1 MGEAFEICWRVLKSP
16 TRFQD
21 IQTTLPEM
29 NELGHG
35 ATRTVHTHPSL
46 PDKVIKLPK
55 HSAWFDRQAH
65 DLETNAAMNALAQ
78 MGYPVIP
85 EKPVIVPAR
94 MESGN
99 DYPNQVIR
107 KLPELGMIQ
116 DFAGETVKDR
126 TEDKHIPRVQV
137 RPSLLNTAGREL
149 MNNDSPSEMSL
160 DEVRAFRNRK
170 RQFNDELLERDLPNF
185 LALGDLHSGN
195 IVGAGTDEEPF
206 QIIDG
211 HAAIPRINHALGR
224 YARLWR
230 ETDPVKRATFKN
242 LFSDKSQFAD
252 IANYHNNPHPTEP
265 ERMPPLTADE
275 LGTDKMDEAEN
286 EGRSFIEYG
295 EGRYK
300 TPMDRAHDE
309 YSKYL
314 ASKRRLELIDSLVAD
329 PHQTRVEEWNN
340 PYYDMSVSDLGVQGF
355 YGDDNIHPQLRD
367 LEVGSSL
374 SNARRE
380 LLPPDTFTGTNLRFK
395 DPNFWQHKKMIEE
408 SLKNPQQWA
417 GGYENEENNNQ
428 RQNPFER

>member
-1 MGEAFEICWRVLKSP
+1 M
-16 TRFQD
+16 D
-21 IQTTLPEM
+21 
-29 NELGHG
+29 ELGYG

-46 PDKVIKLPK
+46 PGKVIKLPK
-55 HSAWFDRQAH
+55 HSAFFDRQAH

-107 KLPELGMIQ
+107 KLPDLGMIQ

-170 RQFNDELLERDLPNF
+170 RQFNDKLLERDLPNF
-185 LALGDLHSGN
+185 LELGDLHSGN

-211 HAAIPRINHALGR
+211 HVAIPRINMGLQS
-224 YARLWR
+224 YARGWR
-230 ETDPVKRATFKN
+230 EMDPVKRATFKN

-265 ERMPPLTADE
+265 ERMPPLTIDE
-275 LGTDKMDEAEN
+275 FGTDKMSQAES
-286 EGRSFIEYG
+286 EGRTVIDG
-295 EGRYK
+295 GWGRHK

-314 ASKRRLELIDSLVAD
+314 ASRRRLELIDSLVAD
-329 PHQTRVEEWNN
+329 PHQTRVEEWHN
-340 PYYDMSVSDLGVQGF
+340 PFNDMSISDLQVEGF
-355 YGDDNIHPQLRD
+355 YGPNAAPLSNR
-367 LEVGSSL
+367 EMGYGSSMG
-374 SNARRE
+374 STRAS
-380 LLPPDTFTGTNLRFK
+380 LLPPDTFRGTNLRFK
-395 DPNFWQHKKMIEE
+395 DPNFWQHKNMIEE

-417 GGYENEENNNQ
+417 GGYDNEQNNNQ
-428 RQNPFER
+428 QRNPFER

>member
-29 NELGHG
+29 DELGYG

-46 PDKVIKLPK
+46 PDKVVKLPK
-55 HSAWFDRQAH
+55 HSAFFDRQAH

-107 KLPELGMIQ
+107 KLPDLGMIQ
-116 DFAGETVKDR
+116 DFAGPTVGDRIKDSQR
-126 TEDKHIPRVQV
+126 PKIQI

-149 MNNDSPSEMSL
+149 MNDSPDKSNH
-160 DEVRAFRNRK
+160 DEIKALRHRK
-170 RQFNDELLERDLPNF
+170 KTFINSTGERDLPNF
-185 LALGDLHSGN
+185 LELGDLHSGN
-195 IVGAGTDEEPF
+195 VVGSGTDEDPF

-211 HAAIPRINHALGR
+211 HTAIPRINMGLQN
-224 YARLWR
+224 YARQWR
-230 ETDPVKRATFKN
+230 EMDPVKRATFKN
-242 LFSDKSQFAD
+242 LFSDKSQYAD
-252 IANYHNNPHPTEP
+252 IADYHNNPHPTEP
-265 ERMPPLTADE
+265 ERMPPWTIDE
-275 LGTDKMDEAEN
+275 FDTDKKSEAEN
-286 EGRSFIEYG
+286 EGRQFMEGG
-295 EGRYK
+295 EGRHK

-314 ASKRRLELIDSLVAD
+314 AARRRLELIDSLVAD
-329 PHQTRVEEWNN
+329 PHQTRVEEWHN
-340 PYYDMSVSDLGVQGF
+340 PFNDMSISDLQVEGF
-355 YGDDNIHPQLRD
+355 YGPDAGPLSNK
-367 LEVGSSL
+367 EMGYGSSMG
-374 SNARRE
+374 STRAS

-395 DPNFWQHKKMIEE
+395 NHDPSYLAYSNYWQ
-408 SLKNPQQWA
+408 
-417 GGYENEENNNQ
+417 NNNQ
-428 RQNPFER
+428 QQNPFER

>member
-1 MGEAFEICWRVLKSP
+1 MGEAFEICWQVLKSP

-29 NELGHG
+29 DELGYG

-46 PDKVIKLPK
+46 PGKVIKLPK
-55 HSAWFDRQAH
+55 HSAFFNRQAH

-78 MGYPVIP
+78 MGHPVIP

-160 DEVRAFRNRK
+160 DEVRALRNRK
-170 RQFNDELLERDLPNF
+170 RTFNNSTGKRDLPNF
-185 LALGDLHSGN
+185 LELGDLHSGN
-195 IVGAGTDEEPF
+195 VVGSGTDEDPF

-211 HAAIPRINHALGR
+211 YAAIPKINMGLQN
-224 YARLWR
+224 YARQWR
-230 ETDPVKRATFKN
+230 RMDPVARATFKN

-265 ERMPPLTADE
+265 ERMPNLTADE
-275 LGTDKMDEAEN
+275 FGTDKMYEAEH
-286 EGRSFIEYG
+286 EGRSFMDGG
-295 EGRYK
+295 EGRHK

-314 ASKRRLELIDSLVAD
+314 AARKRLELIDSLVAD
-329 PHQTRVEEWNN
+329 PHQTRVEEWHN
-340 PYYDMSVSDLGVQGF
+340 PYNDMSISDLEREGF
-355 YGDDNIHPQLRD
+355 YGPDA
-367 LEVGSSL
+367 GSL
-374 SNARRE
+374 SNTEMGYGSSMSMARDS

-395 DPNFWQHKKMIEE
+395 DPDYWKTDDSI
-408 SLKNPQQWA
+408 
-417 GGYENEENNNQ
+417 
-428 RQNPFER
+428 

>member
-1 MGEAFEICWRVLKSP
+1 
-16 TRFQD
+16 
-21 IQTTLPEM
+21 M

-55 HSAWFDRQAH
+55 HSAFFNRQAH

-126 TEDKHIPRVQV
+126 TEINPRVQV

-160 DEVRAFRNRK
+160 DEVRAFRKRK
-170 RQFNDELLERDLPNF
+170 RQFNDELYERDLPNF
-185 LALGDLHSGN
+185 LELGDLHSGN

-211 HAAIPRINHALGR
+211 HAAIPRINMGLQS
-224 YARLWR
+224 YARGWR
-230 ETDPVKRATFKN
+230 EMDPVKRATFKN

-252 IANYHNNPHPTEP
+252 IANYHNKPHPTEP
-265 ERMPPLTADE
+265 ERMPRLTADE
-275 LGTDKMDEAEN
+275 FGTDKMSEAES
-286 EGRSFIEYG
+286 EGRSFMDRG
-295 EGRYK
+295 EGRHK

-314 ASKRRLELIDSLVAD
+314 ASRRRLELIDSLVAD
-329 PHQTRVEEWNN
+329 PHQTRVEEWHN
-340 PYYDMSVSDLGVQGF
+340 PFNDMSISDLQVEGF
-355 YGDDNIHPQLRD
+355 YGPNAAPLSNREMGH
-367 LEVGSSL
+367 GSSMR
-374 SNARRE
+374 STRAS
-380 LLPPDTFTGTNLRFK
+380 LLPPDTFIGTNLRFK
-395 DPNFWQHKKMIEE
+395 DPNFWQHKNMIEE

-417 GGYENEENNNQ
+417 GGYDNEENNNQ